1 MSSAASS
8 AVARPVP
15 SRTGAA
21 PFDLLQAAVM
31 LMVLVSVWRIH
42 LVIPQLNFIKIQ
54 FLAPALGVLAL
65 ATERDPRRQLR
76 RILNPLLYKLL
87 GVGAMVALSVPTSLW
102 PGYSFNFLTVDFS
115 KTLLLMVLMAASIR
129 SVGDLDRY
137 ALIHLIGATLY
148 CGFVLTH
155 FEVSESGRLG
165 DLGYYD
171 ANDLALLL
179 VCTIPFCVF
188 LLRPGAKPLYR
199 VAAIPVLALI
209 VSTMVK
215 TGSRGGFLGFIA
227 CGLYLTFTFGAVR
240 KTVRIYAVGSMV
252 AFLMIFGRE
261 PYWNMMSSL
270 LHPTQ
275 DYNYT
280 EDVGRWQIWKRG
292 IGYMVSH
299 PLTGVGAAAFGT
311 AEGTLSSVS
320 ERQRY
325 GIGFKWSAAHN
336 SFVQVGAELGVVG
349 LGLFLAALWQ
359 AWRFV
364 RGVGRGGAARAG
376 PLGAYGHTI
385 GGVLVAYVVSG
396 FFLSAGYSPFLYSV
410 FALVIGVIK
419 ILGMESVPNSL
430 QSRGRGARQPGR
442 WRRGGPSP
450 LAPPQS
456 APA

>member
-1 MSSAASS
+1 
-8 AVARPVP
+8 
-15 SRTGAA
+15 
-21 PFDLLQAAVM
+21 M

-42 LVIPQLNFIKIQ
+42 T
-54 FLAPALGVLAL
+54 LAPALDAIKIPSLAPGLGVLFFL
-65 ATERDPRRQLR
+65 VDNDPRRQLR
-76 RILNPLLYKLL
+76 GIVNPLFYKIL
-87 GVGAMVALSVPTSLW
+87 GVAVVIVLSVPTSLW
-102 PGYSFNFLTVDFS
+102 RGGSFQFLTADYW
-115 KTLLLMVLMAASIR
+115 KTFLLLVLMAASIR
-129 SVGDLDRY
+129 SMADLDRY
-137 ALIHLIGATLY
+137 ALMHLMGATLY

-155 FEVSESGRLG
+155 FEVTGPSGRLG

-199 VAAIPVLALI
+199 VAAIPTLALI
-209 VSTMVK
+209 VSTLVK

-227 CGLYLTFTFGAVR
+227 CGLYLIFTFGAVSKR
-240 KTVRIYAVGSMV
+240 VRIYAVGSMV
-252 AFLMIFGRE
+252 VFLLTFGRDQ
-261 PYWNMMSSL
+261 YWNLMSSL

-280 EDVGRWQIWKRG
+280 DDVGRWQIWKRG

-299 PLTGVGAAAFGT
+299 PLTGVGAASFGT

-336 SFVQVGAELGVVG
+336 SFVQVGAELGVLG

-364 RGVGRGGAARAG
+364 RGVGRGGVARAG

-385 GGVLVAYVVSG
+385 GGVLLAYAVSG
-396 FFLSAGYSPFLYSV
+396 FFLSAGYSPFLYSI
-410 FALVIGVIK
+410 FALVLGMIK
-419 ILGMESVPNSL
+419 ILGMDSL
-430 QSRGRGARQPGR
+430 PVR
-442 WRRGGPSP
+442 
-450 LAPPQS
+450 L
-456 APA
+456 